1 MVKNACT
8 HVVRFTLVAF
18 GLLVSSS
25 NVFAQGYQQ
34 QPPDIISLSGPRLG
48 MTILD
53 PGVRAELLERGIE
66 VGPVISQFGWQKE
79 KRFLSTPG
87 GFTGVTEFVV
97 LLGGIDQGTVL
108 PSLNWLV
115 GARTA
120 KGIEFAAGPNFSP
133 AGTAMVFAAGVTY
146 QTGNLNI
153 PINLAVVP
161 SKHGSRISM
170 LVGFNGR
177 KP

>member
-1 MVKNACT
+1 MPRIN
-8 HVVRFTLVAF
+8 L
-18 GLLVSSS
+18 
-25 NVFAQGYQQ
+25 VFAFVVVFGMSSDAGAQVITPQA
-34 QPPDIISLSGPRLG
+34 PPETISLAGPRIG

-53 PGVRAELLERGIE
+53 PGVRAQLLTDHGVD

-97 LLGGIDQGTVL
+97 LVGGLDQSVVL

-120 KGIEFAAGPNFSP
+120 KGFEFAAGPNFSA
-133 AGTAMVFAAGVTY
+133 AGTALVIAGGVTF

-153 PINLAVVP
+153 PVNVAMVP
-161 SKHGSRISM
+161 SRNGSRVSM

-177 KP
+177 RR

>member
-1 MVKNACT
+1 MFKQVASF
-8 HVVRFTLVAF
+8 VLVIC
-18 GLLVSSS
+18 GLLASSS
-25 NVFAQGYQQ
+25 TSFAQGYQQ
-34 QPPDIISLSGPRLG
+34 QPPTTVSLSGPRLG
-48 MTILD
+48 MTVLD
-53 PGVRAELLERGIE
+53 PGVREELLERGAD
-66 VGPVISQFGWQKE
+66 VGPVISQFGWQHE

-87 GFTGVTEFVV
+87 GFTGVTEFVA

-108 PSLNWLV
+108 PSLSWLV

-133 AGTAMVFAAGVTY
+133 SGTAMVFAAGVTY
-146 QTGNLNI
+146 QTGDLNI
-153 PINLAVVP
+153 PINIAVVP

-170 LVGFNGR
+170 LLGFNGR

>member
-1 MVKNACT
+1 MVT
-8 HVVRFTLVAF
+8 HVIRLSLVVL
-18 GLLVSSS
+18 GLLASSAAS
-25 NVFAQGYQQ
+25 FAQGYQQ
-34 QPPDIISLSGPRLG
+34 QPPDTISLTGPRIG
-48 MTILD
+48 MTVLD
-53 PGVRAELLERGIE
+53 PGVRAKLLERGAD
-66 VGPVISQFGWQKE
+66 VGPVISQFGWQHE

-87 GFTGVTEFVV
+87 GFTGVTEFVA

-120 KGIEFAAGPNFSP
+120 KGIEFAAGPNFSA

-153 PINLAVVP
+153 PINIAVVP
-161 SKHGSRISM
+161 SKNGSRISM

-177 KP
+177 KR

>member
-1 MVKNACT
+1 MFKK
-8 HVVRFTLVAF
+8 VVSFSFLVFA
-18 GLLVSSS
+18 LLASSS
-25 NVFAQGYQQ
+25 ASFAQGYAQ
-34 QPPDIISLSGPRLG
+34 QPPSTISLSGPRLG
-48 MTILD
+48 MTVLD
-53 PGVRAELLERGIE
+53 PGVREKLLERGAD
-66 VGPVISQFGWQKE
+66 VGPVISQFGWQHE

-87 GFTGVTEFVV
+87 GFTGVTEFVA

-133 AGTAMVFAAGVTY
+133 AGTAFVFAAGVTY
-146 QTGNLNI
+146 QTGDLNI
-153 PINLAVVP
+153 PINIAVVP
-161 SKHGSRISM
+161 SKNGSRISM

>member
-1 MVKNACT
+1 MVKNVSRLF
-8 HVVRFTLVAF
+8 HIVVFA
-18 GLLVSSS
+18 LLVSSS
-25 NVFAQGYQQ
+25 AAFAQITHSQ
-34 QPPDIISLSGPRLG
+34 QPPDTISLTGPRIG
-48 MTILD
+48 MTMLD
-53 PGVRAELLERGIE
+53 PGIREKLLERGVD
-66 VGPVISQFGWQKE
+66 VGPVISQFGWQHE
-79 KRFLSTPG
+79 KRFLSTPN

-97 LLGGIDQGTVL
+97 LLGGLDQGTLL
-108 PSLNWLV
+108 PSVNWLV

-120 KGIEFAAGPNFSP
+120 KGIEFAAGPNFSA

-153 PINLAVVP
+153 PINIAVVP

-177 KP
+177 KRP

>member
-1 MVKNACT
+1 MVKQLFKSF
-8 HVVRFTLVAF
+8 VVVVGLFVA
-18 GLLVSSS
+18 SS
-25 NVFAQGYQQ
+25 NALAQGYQQ
-34 QPPDIISLSGPRLG
+34 RPPDVINLSGPRLG

-53 PGVRAELLERGIE
+53 PGVRAKLADLGAD

-79 KRFLSTPG
+79 KRFLSTPD

-97 LLGGIDQGTVL
+97 LLGGIDQGVVL

-120 KGIEFAAGPNFSP
+120 KGLEFAAGPNFTA
-133 AGTAMVFAAGVTY
+133 AGTAMVFAVGTTF
-146 QTGNLNI
+146 QTGNLNV
-153 PINLAVVP
+153 PVNLAFVP
-161 SKHGSRISM
+161 SKAGTRISM

-177 KP
+177 RP

>member
-1 MVKNACT
+1 MCKQVAS
-8 HVVRFTLVAF
+8 FSLVLFA
-18 GLLVSSS
+18 LLASSS
-25 NVFAQGYQQ
+25 TSFAQGYQQ
-34 QPPDIISLSGPRLG
+34 KPPATISLTGPRLG
-48 MTILD
+48 VTVLD
-53 PGVRAELLERGIE
+53 PGVREKLLERGAD
-66 VGPVISQFGWQKE
+66 VGPVISQFGWQHE

-87 GFTGVTEFVV
+87 GFTGVTEFVA

-108 PSLNWLV
+108 PSLNWLI

-146 QTGNLNI
+146 QTGDLNI
-153 PINLAVVP
+153 PINIAVVP

-177 KP
+177 K